1 MANRH
6 KNPPFEAIR
15 FIWEFAQ
22 DDLRGFPDLEG
33 NLGEVRAWLA
43 RCGEDRPSKRMLRAK
58 QQREADYRE
67 WEAETAYWEEVNGCG
82 RTYNEDE
89 EPLAEQETLQ

>member
-43 RCGEDRPSKRMLRAK
+43 R
-58 QQREADYRE
+58 
-67 WEAETAYWEEVNGCG
+67 
-82 RTYNEDE
+82 
-89 EPLAEQETLQ
+89 